1 MDNRYYSMKD
11 MAEKLNVSKQRV
23 YRCIKKHCIE
33 EAHSEIVNGNTV
45 LMYDNSAF
53 LKVSEL
59 LGNGSSASNETH
71 EAHHETH
78 REAVNESMYEALLKQ
93 LEVKDKQIEQLQKA
107 LDQAQR
113 LNAMDKQKL
122 LELEEHLAAAD
133 QEQNQVVEETEVK
146 KKWWQKLFNIV

>member
-23 YRCIKKHCIE
+23 YRCIKKHCIK

-53 LKVSEL
+53 SRVSEL
-59 LGNGSSASNETH
+59 LDNGSSASDETH

-78 REAVNESMYEALLKQ
+78 RDAVYEALLKQ

-107 LDQAQR
+107 LDQAQM

-122 LELEEHLAAAD
+122 LELEDKMAAAD
-133 QEQNQVVEETEVK
+133 QEQNQVVEEPEVK
-146 KKWWQKLFNIV
+146 KKWWQKLFNIG